1 MDKNTLS
8 QSLVEIHKRIDTYI
22 GKGISEDA
30 TKQSLI
36 APTLRALGWNVEDLD
51 EVHPQFPTTAGGFAD
66 YALLIDGRLRYLLE
80 AKPLDDNL
88 SNIKWANQLVSYASA
103 TGTRWGVLTNGN
115 EYRIYNVYAEV
126 PIEQKVFFTIRL
138 QDQATDPAEVLSL
151 LSRNSMVE
159 SRLDAQ
165 WEAELEKRRKRR
177 VSQKVQSALSSLLEQ
192 TPTNERFL
200 RLLRDQH
207 GIDLSISEVRE
218 GLSHIR
224 AQFEFKEPDLTVE
237 DPSPGPTP
245 PIPIPIPKGLR
256 VSLKDLVDAGII
268 VAPLD
273 IHRNYKQKLHKA
285 SIGTDGLI
293 SFQGQSFHSPSG
305 AGRAVRI
312 LSGAPPNFAQTAGW
326 AFWKF
331 VDTDGKEKPISE
343 LRQRFLRKVPS

>member
-22 GKGISEDA
+22 DKGISEDA

-66 YALLIDGRLRYLLE
+66 YALFVDGRLRYLVE

-88 SNIKWANQLVSYASA
+88 NNIKWANQLVSYASA

-115 EYRIYNVYAEV
+115 EYRIYNAYAEV
-126 PIEQKVFFTIRL
+126 PIEQKVFYSVRL
-138 QDQATDPAEVLSL
+138 QDPATDPAEVLSL
-151 LSRNSMVE
+151 LSRTSMVE
-159 SRLDAQ
+159 NLLDSQ
-165 WEAELEKRRKRR
+165 WEAELENRRKRR
-177 VSQKVQSALSSLLEQ
+177 LSLRVQSALRSLLEQ
-192 TPTNERFL
+192 TPASDRFL

-207 GIDLSISEVRE
+207 SSSLSISEVRE

-224 AQFEFKEPDLTVE
+224 AQFEFKESDSKAV
-237 DPSPGPTP
+237 DPTP
-245 PIPIPIPKGLR
+245 DPTRPIPIPKGLR

-293 SFQGQSFHSPSG
+293 SFHGQSFHSPSG

-312 LSGAPPNFAQTAGW
+312 LSGAPPNSAQTAGW

-331 VDTDGKEKPISE
+331 VDTDGKAKPISE

>member
-8 QSLVEIHKRIDTYI
+8 HSLVEIHKRIDTYI

-66 YALLIDGRLRYLLE
+66 YALFIDGRLRYLVE

-115 EYRIYNVYAEV
+115 EFRIYNVYAEV
-126 PIEQKVFFTIRL
+126 PIEHKVFFTIKL
-138 QDQATDPAEVLSL
+138 QDQATDPAKVLSL
-151 LSRNSMVE
+151 LSRSSMVE
-159 SRLDAQ
+159 NLLDAQ
-165 WEAELEKRRKRR
+165 WKAELEKRRKRR
-177 VSQKVQSALSSLLEQ
+177 VSQKVQSALRSLLEQ
-192 TPTNERFL
+192 NPTNERFL

-207 GIDLSISEVRE
+207 GRDLSISEVRE

-224 AQFEFKEPDLTVE
+224 AQFEFKEPDSRVV
-237 DPSPGPTP
+237 DPPPDPTR
-245 PIPIPIPKGLR
+245 PIPIPKGLR

-273 IHRNYKQKLHKA
+273 IHRDYKQQLHKA
-285 SIGTDGLI
+285 SIGTDGWI
-293 SFQGQSFHSPSG
+293 SFEGQRFHSPSG
-305 AGRAVRI
+305 AGKAVRM
-312 LSGAPPNFAQTAGW
+312 LHGAPPNAAQTAGW

-331 VDTDGKEKPISE
+331 VDADGEAKPISE
-343 LRQRFLRKVPS
+343 LRQRFLRKVQS